1 MAQLKTI
8 ILRKLEGT
16 RAQLFEVTCNLND
29 IGSTLT
35 FNRGYSCRTFHID
48 NAELYQKIASAN
60 QDVQRAKGKLATV
73 MQELSGKKG
82 VTA

>member
-16 RAQLFEVTCNLND
+16 RAQLFEVTRNLND

-35 FNRGYSCRTFHID
+35 FNSEAIPDID